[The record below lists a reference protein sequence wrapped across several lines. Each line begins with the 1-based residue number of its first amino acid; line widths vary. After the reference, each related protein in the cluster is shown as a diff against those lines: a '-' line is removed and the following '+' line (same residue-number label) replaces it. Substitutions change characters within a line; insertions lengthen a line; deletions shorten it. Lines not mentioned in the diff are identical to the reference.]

1 VGTVFHP
8 GRNVGI
14 GRDFT
19 LFALKT
25 GTVKYGHSGNR
36 KLVSIEAA

>member
-1 VGTVFHP
+1 M
-8 GRNVGI
+8 

-25 GTVKYGHSGNR
+25 GKVKYARSGVR
-36 KLVSIEAA
+36 TVCSILPEAAAAG

>member
-1 VGTVFHP
+1 M
-8 GRNVGI
+8 

-25 GTVKYGHSGNR
+25 GKVRYYRSGP
-36 KLVSIEAA
+36 KSLVSILPSA